1 MKCGKCKKEIPDDA
15 DFCYHCGYE
24 VIKQDEPQQPK
35 PKPKLPL
42 KAILAGIGLLVLIFV
57 VWRIVR

>member
-1 MKCGKCKKEIPDDA
+1 MKCRKCKKEIPDDA

-24 VIKQDEPQQPK
+24 VIKQDEQPQ

-42 KAILAGIGLLVLIFV
+42 KAILAGIGLFVLVFIVWQV
-57 VWRIVR
+57 VR